1 MKCSL
6 LKPLTFS
13 NKNTDFLNDLEK
25 SIKEPVDFIEEKNSI
40 KWSESDSCKIS
51 FDQDIKENK
60 SQFPAG

>member
-1 MKCSL
+1 MK
-6 LKPLTFS
+6 
-13 NKNTDFLNDLEK
+13 KNTDFLNNLEK